1 MLGPVLVFRSGGADA
16 PTGLLNAVAY
26 DPLPAQLSVNVRP
39 LNDSDEN
46 LALKQAFETAL
57 RERGYTVAVD
67 APLVLTFE
75 TREAAGAWADRG
87 RRTVIE
93 LEARGEGV
101 GGDQQR
107 VRLNL
112 FNSSSG
118 GVFNRG
124 REGGT
129 GIVTPSH
136 FRIDL
141 SIDDRSSGERLWQA
155 WAVADIGRSAG
166 LASHGPGHDFAP
178 GRDGSPGANGPLL
191 DRGSRFPV
199 AGTGIGRRPSNVPA
213 LRP

>member
-1 MLGPVLVFRSGGADA
+1 MKRYRILITCLGLFLFSGAGAQ
-16 PTGLLNAVAY
+16 TLQQGLLNAVAY

-39 LNDSDEN
+39 LNASDEN
-46 LALKQAFETAL
+46 LAPKQAFETAL

-155 WAVADIGRSAG
+155 WAVADIGR
-166 LASHGPGHDFAP
+166 
-178 GRDGSPGANGPLL
+178 L
-191 DRGSRFPV
+191 D
-199 AGTGIGRRPSNVPA
+199 GRRISQAMVPGMISR
-213 LRP
+213 LGETVRQEQLDLF

>member
-1 MLGPVLVFRSGGADA
+1 MKRCRILITCLGLFLFSGAGAQ
-16 PTGLLNAVAY
+16 TLQQGLLNAVAY

-39 LNDSDEN
+39 LSDSDEN

-93 LEARGEGV
+93 LEARDEGV

-155 WAVADIGRSAG
+155 WAVADIGR
-166 LASHGPGHDFAP
+166 
-178 GRDGSPGANGPLL
+178 L
-191 DRGSRFPV
+191 D
-199 AGTGIGRRPSNVPA
+199 GRRVSQAMVPGMISR
-213 LRP
+213 LGETVRQEQLDLF

>member
-1 MLGPVLVFRSGGADA
+1 MKRFRILVTCFGLFLFSGAGAET
-16 PTGLLNAVAY
+16 PQQGFLNAVSY
-26 DPLPAQLSVNVRP
+26 DSLPAQVSVNVRP

-75 TREAAGAWADRG
+75 TREVVSAWADRG
-87 RRTVIE
+87 RRTV
-93 LEARGEGV
+93 LEFEVRGEGV

-129 GIVTPSH
+129 GIVTPGH
-136 FRIDL
+136 FRIVL

-155 WAVADIGRSAG
+155 WKVAEIGRS
-166 LASHGPGHDFAP
+166 D
-178 GRDGSPGANGPLL
+178 
-191 DRGSRFPV
+191 
-199 AGTGIGRRPSNVPA
+199 GRRVSQAMVPGMISR
-213 LRP
+213 LGETVRQEQMDIF